1 MAAAAYQLMDTD
13 SASLLGSYPSEGEA
27 LRAVAA
33 AARKYGTD
41 AEAVASL
48 VLFRQDGPE
57 EEAFIA
63 EGAQLVTQALAAIN
77 AEANGAA
84 SNGRAS
90 DERAPSR
97 VANR

>member
-1 MAAAAYQLMDTD
+1 MAAAVYQLMDTD

-33 AARKYGTD
+33 AARKYARD
-41 AEAVASL
+41 SEAVASL

-57 EEAFIA
+57 DEAFIA
-63 EGAQLVTQALAAIN
+63 EGAQFVTRALAAID
-77 AEANGAA
+77 EADGAA

-97 VANR
+97 GAKR